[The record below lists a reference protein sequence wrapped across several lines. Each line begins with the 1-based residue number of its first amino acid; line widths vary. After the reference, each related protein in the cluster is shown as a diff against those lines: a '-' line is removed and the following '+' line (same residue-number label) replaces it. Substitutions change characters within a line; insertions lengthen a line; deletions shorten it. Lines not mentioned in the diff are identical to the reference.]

1 MATVKKGARKAA
13 KQSVAYQSMPVAVL
27 AAVMG
32 GVFVL
37 TGILLLY
44 VSRQW
49 RDLHAAFAMGH
60 HQHGHWRGGVY
71 HRFES
76 ETHA

>member
-1 MATVKKGARKAA
+1 MATVKKGVRKAA

-27 AAVMG
+27 AAVVWFDG
-32 GVFVL
+32 HVAAVC
-37 TGILLLY
+37 
-44 VSRQW
+44 VARQW
-49 RDLHAAFAMGH
+49 CDLHAAFAMGH
-60 HQHGHWRGGVY
+60 HQHGYWCGGVY